1 MIIIALENINKFYGE
16 KENRQHVLKNI
27 NLQINEGEF
36 VSIIG
41 QSGSGKT
48 TLLNI
53 IGGLDTADSGKIL
66 VNGNDYSNCN
76 DKNMSMYR
84 RKILGIVF
92 QKFNLIP
99 SLTVYENIVMPI
111 ILDNGTVDDNH
122 IEELLHL
129 LGISE
134 KKNKFPDKLS
144 GGEQQRVAIARAMAN
159 HPKIIL
165 ADEPTGSLDKKNGE
179 DVLECFLKA
188 VKQYSSTLIM
198 VTHNDKLADMADRKI
213 VLEDGMVME

>member
-1 MIIIALENINKFYGE
+1 MIMIALENINKYYGE
-16 KENRQHVLKNI
+16 KDNRQHVLKNV

-36 VSIIG
+36 VSIVG

-76 DKNMSMYR
+76 DKDMSMYR

-111 ILDNGTVDDNH
+111 ILDNGKVDDNY
-122 IEELLHL
+122 IDELLHI
-129 LGISE
+129 LGISD
-134 KKNKFPDKLS
+134 KKDKFPDKLS
-144 GGEQQRVAIARAMAN
+144 GGEQQRVAIARAMVN
-159 HPKIIL
+159 HPKVIL

-179 DVLECFLKA
+179 DVLECFLNA
-188 VKQYSSTLIM
+188 VKQYSTTLIM
-198 VTHNDKLADMADRKI
+198 VTHNNKLADMADRKI

>member
-1 MIIIALENINKFYGE
+1 MIMIALENINKFYGE

-36 VSIIG
+36 VSVIG

-48 TLLNI
+48 TLMNI

-66 VNGNDYSNCN
+66 VNGSDYSNCN
-76 DKNMSMYR
+76 DKILSMYR

-99 SLTVYENIVMPI
+99 SLSVYENIAMPI
-111 ILDNGTVDDNH
+111 ILDNEKVDDNH
-122 IEELLHL
+122 IDELLHI

-134 KKNKFPDKLS
+134 KKNEFPDKLS
-144 GGEQQRVAIARAMAN
+144 GGQQQRVAIARAMAN
-159 HPKIIL
+159 RPKVIL

-179 DVLECFLKA
+179 DVLECFLNA
-188 VKQYSSTLIM
+188 VKQYSATLIM
-198 VTHNDKLADMADRKI
+198 VTHNDELADMADRKI
-213 VLEDGMVME
+213 VLEDGIVMG

>member
-1 MIIIALENINKFYGE
+1 MIMITLENINKYYGE
-16 KENRQHVLKNI
+16 KDNRQHVLKNI

-36 VSIIG
+36 VSIVG

-53 IGGLDTADSGKIL
+53 IGGLDAADSGKIL
-66 VNGNDYSNCN
+66 VNGNDYSNSN

-99 SLTVYENIVMPI
+99 SLTIYENIVMPI
-111 ILDNGTVDDNH
+111 ILDNGKVDDNY
-122 IEELLHL
+122 IDELLHI
-129 LGISE
+129 LGISD
-134 KKNKFPDKLS
+134 KKDKFPDKLS
-144 GGEQQRVAIARAMAN
+144 GGEQQRVAIARAMVN
-159 HPKIIL
+159 HPKVIL

-179 DVLECFLKA
+179 DVLKCFLNA
-188 VKQYSSTLIM
+188 VKQYSTTLIM
-198 VTHNDKLADMADRKI
+198 VTYNNKLADMADRKI